1 VAGVAVQPSRE
12 VGEQIGRQGEVFA
25 NQFRGQS
32 ANRGKRF
39 TDGDRDV
46 HIMALRRAEV
56 GWQAAGLS
64 LAAPGVAV
72 THGSGGLLVAVAL
85 APMVYVFGRL
95 RSHAVTSRSVADLIG
110 AVPGER
116 VGLGA
121 ALVQGVGYLL
131 LAFRFARTIGLLVVS
146 ELLEDPESVLN
157 TWWWPLCSV
166 LAPVIAAR
174 VGTTCRDGSES
185 DRTRTAKTFS
195 WAGHSGHSRQ
205 SGWGRQVKI
214 DLIHQMRT
222 AYLS

>member
-1 VAGVAVQPSRE
+1 MAGVAVQPSRE

-46 HIMALRRAEV
+46 HIMAFRRAEV

-131 LAFRFARTIGLLVVS
+131 LAFPFARTIGLLVVS

-166 LAPVIAAR
+166 RRSRHVSGQLAEMAPSRIGRELRKHSAGQAIQAIRANRAGV
-174 VGTTCRDGSES
+174 
-185 DRTRTAKTFS
+185 DR
-195 WAGHSGHSRQ
+195 SR
-205 SGWGRQVKI
+205 S
-214 DLIHQMRT
+214 T
-222 AYLS
+222 